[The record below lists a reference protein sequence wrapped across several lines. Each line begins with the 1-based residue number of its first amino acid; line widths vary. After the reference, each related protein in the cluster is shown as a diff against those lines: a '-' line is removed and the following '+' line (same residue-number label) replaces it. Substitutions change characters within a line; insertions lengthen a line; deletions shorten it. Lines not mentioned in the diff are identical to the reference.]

1 MSVVQEQKLNQIILY
16 YETLKS
22 SLNYYRNVIEQ
33 KQFIDNNYLDY
44 SNKELTQS
52 FRDHLEELDNN
63 VCFNILNAVEAS
75 FRVDYI
81 NRVKK
86 KLKDN
91 TSKKL
96 RELYKLKQE
105 RASLEHDILNIW
117 KQENDN
123 LKTIIS
129 DYARTLKYRHWFAHG
144 RYFEPKFG
152 KNYDVETV
160 TLIARTIFVK
170 IPLQN
175 A

>member
-22 SLNYYRNVIEQ
+22 SLHYYRNGIEQ
-33 KQFIDNNYLDY
+33 KQFIDNNYFDY
-44 SNKELTQS
+44 TNKELIES
-52 FRDHLEELDNN
+52 FQDHLNELEKN
-63 VCFNILNAVEAS
+63 VCFNIVNSVEAS

-91 TSKKL
+91 TSRKL

-105 RASLEHDILNIW
+105 KASLEHDILTIW
-117 KQENDN
+117 KQENIN
-123 LKTIIS
+123 FKPIIS
-129 DYARTLKYRHWFAHG
+129 NFEGTLKYRHWFAHG

-152 KNYDVETV
+152 KNYDFETIIS
-160 TLIARTIFVK
+160 IAKRIFLD

-175 A
+175 T